1 MREFELLY
9 EFGDSKYCEKEE
21 ICVDMVRGKSR
32 STGAANVVQTPR
44 FVSDVQNLET
54 SVASSVQTP
63 SFPF

>member
-1 MREFELLY
+1 MNLEIQNIVRRK
-9 EFGDSKYCEKEE
+9 KYA
-21 ICVDMVRGKSR
+21 VRGRSS

>member
-1 MREFELLY
+1 MNLSYYINLEIQNIVRRK
-9 EFGDSKYCEKEE
+9 KYA
-21 ICVDMVRGKSR
+21 VRGRSS